1 MNPVLR
7 VPVLRLD
14 LFKIIVKMN
23 LPLSILCWKDNLKA
37 TKILDSW
44 TIIMHALKELVFQ
57 YKLKPNNNDDVRLA

>member
-1 MNPVLR
+1 
-7 VPVLRLD
+7 
-14 LFKIIVKMN
+14 MN

-37 TKILDSW
+37 TKILESW